1 MKEYQVTLYCADG
14 RYRPVSC
21 LISSEMVQE
30 VKEDKAKLI
39 SVVKQEG
46 IKKICQKRYWTA
58 KDLKK
63 YNYTKVKIRT
73 VEK

>member
-1 MKEYQVTLYCADG
+1 MKTYQVTLYCADG

-21 LISSEMVQE
+21 LVPSETVQE
-30 VKEDKAKLI
+30 AREDKDKLI
-39 SVVKQEG
+39 SAVKQEG

-73 VEK
+73 LEK

>member
-21 LISSEMVQE
+21 LVPSEMIQE
-30 VKEDKAKLI
+30 VKGDKAKLI

-46 IKKICQKRYWTA
+46 IKKICQKRYWTT

>member
-21 LISSEMVQE
+21 LVSNEIGQGA
-30 VKEDKAKLI
+30 KEDKAKLI

-73 VEK
+73 IEK

>member
-1 MKEYQVTLYCADG
+1 MKVYQVTLYCADG

-21 LISSEMVQE
+21 LVPSEMVQE
-30 VKEDKAKLI
+30 AREDKDKLI
-39 SVVKQEG
+39 SAVKQEG

-73 VEK
+73 LEK

>member
-1 MKEYQVTLYCADG
+1 MKGYQVTLYCADG

-21 LISSEMVQE
+21 LVSSEMVQGA
-30 VKEDKAKLI
+30 KEDRAKLI
-39 SVVKQEG
+39 SAVKQGG

-73 VEK
+73 IEK